1 MNIFLVMRCPHIC
14 AAILICML
22 GSLAP
27 GMLAAQSIGDEVYET
42 IPYEKRITL
51 TYIDEVYIPA
61 DLNDAIAV
69 LDKKMEQAA
78 RDRFAALTEAD
89 AATKPYFSFGKW
101 MNINWSL
108 EEGSRLSHY
117 FRSRGVGKTEDMIRI
132 LMTAY
137 HRHLRNVPVAEQE
150 LIDKYKALRRS
161 EYEAYQERLRKLP
174 AIDTVPRRGQR

>member
-1 MNIFLVMRCPHIC
+1 MK
-14 AAILICML
+14 IL
-22 GSLAP
+22 LAP
-27 GMLAAQSIGDEVYET
+27 CPLTRVAGLVCSLVFLAPYMVAAQSIGDEVYEP

-51 TYIDEVYIPA
+51 SYIDEVYIPA

-78 RDRFAALTEAD
+78 KEKFGLLTEAD
-89 AATKPYFSFGKW
+89 AAIKPYFSFGKW

-117 FRSRGVGKTEDMIRI
+117 FRSRGIGKTEDMIRI

-137 HRHLRNVPVAEQE
+137 HRHLRNVPIAEQE
-150 LIDKYKALRRS
+150 LVDKYKALRRS